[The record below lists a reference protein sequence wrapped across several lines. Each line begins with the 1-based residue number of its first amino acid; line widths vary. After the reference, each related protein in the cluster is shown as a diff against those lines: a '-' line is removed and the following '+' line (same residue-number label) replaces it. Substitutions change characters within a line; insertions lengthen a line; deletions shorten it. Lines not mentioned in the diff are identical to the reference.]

1 MASMSRVPEWLLRI
15 PIAHRGLHNA
25 SRGVIE
31 NSLPAFWAAAR
42 AGYPA
47 ELDVRLLADGE
58 VVVFHDQNLDRL
70 TNESGPIALRTARDL
85 AHVLLAGAATDD
97 DPNPDD
103 ARIPLLRDVL
113 DLIAG
118 STPLLIEVKNEGEV
132 GALEEAVVALLLSY
146 RGACA
151 VQSFHPGTVR
161 HWRAH
166 APDTPRGLLAGD
178 FRDEK
183 IDEKTR
189 ERLRNMESIDE
200 CEPDFIGY
208 DIRLL
213 PNDPV
218 ARARAKGIPVL
229 GWTARAIADAER
241 ALENCDNVIFEGFD
255 PNVLRLKR

>member
-70 TNESGPIALRTARDL
+70 TNESGPIAARTARDL

-97 DPNPDD
+97 DPNPAD

-132 GALEEAVVALLLSY
+132 GALEESVAALLATY
-146 RGACA
+146 RGAYA

-161 HWRAH
+161 YWREH
-166 APDTPRGLLAGD
+166 ATDTPRGLLAGD

-183 IDEKTR
+183 IDEQMR
-189 ERLRNMESIDE
+189 QRLRNMEFIDE

-213 PNDPV
+213 PNDAV
-218 ARARAKGIPVL
+218 ARAIARGLPVL
-229 GWTARAIADAER
+229 GWTARVSSDAKN
-241 ALENCDNVIFEGFD
+241 ALTHCDNIIFEGFD
-255 PNVLRLKR
+255 ATQLRSKT

>member
-1 MASMSRVPEWLLRI
+1 MPRVPEWLVRI
-15 PIAHRGLHNA
+15 PIAHRGLHDA

-58 VVVFHDQNLDRL
+58 VVVFHDQSLDRL
-70 TNESGPIALRTARDL
+70 TNASGPVASRTSADL
-85 AHVLLAGAATDD
+85 KRVYLSGATTDD

-113 DLIAG
+113 DVIAG
-118 STPLLIEVKNEGEV
+118 STPLLIEVKNEGNV
-132 GALEEAVVALLLSY
+132 GALEPAVAELLETY
-146 RGACA
+146 RGPYAM
-151 VQSFHPGTVR
+151 QSFHPGTVR
-161 HWRAH
+161 YWREH
-166 APDTPRGLLAGD
+166 APQVARGLLSGD

-183 IDEKTR
+183 IDEATR
-189 ERLRNMESIDE
+189 AGLRDLESIGD

-213 PNDPV
+213 PRDAV
-218 ARARAKGIPVL
+218 MRQRSAGRPVL
-229 GWTARAIADAER
+229 GWTARSREDAER
-241 ALENCDNVIFEGFD
+241 ALPNCDNVIFEGFD
-255 PNVLRLKR
+255 ADFLRAKK